1 MTEITAGGLGR
12 KSATPNMMDCE
23 KEIRGM
29 MAGVANDQMP
39 VCESPHHY
47 QVFY

>member
-12 KSATPNMMDCE
+12 KPDTPNMIDCE

-29 MAGVANDQMP
+29 MAGVTNDQMP
-39 VCESPHHY
+39 VCESPHHC
-47 QVFY
+47 QVSY